1 MLLKENAKVQYY
13 RTLLGT
19 SKNSGESWKNI
30 NKILRKSIN
39 TNNTPQ
45 KIKINGETIIHPKN
59 ICEEMN
65 SFFVN
70 VGHKMAKNKPHT
82 IDVTKYMK
90 GKRQSNSVILEPT
103 DEYEVVGIMSK
114 LNHKKSSGHD
124 GIPLILI
131 LHSKYI
137 IANYLSR
144 SYNHCMTTGVYPD
157 VLKIAKVSA
166 IHKRG
171 STEEVN
177 NYRPI
182 SVLSTFNKIFETI
195 LCRRLTKL
203 WDKYKIYTPSQ
214 FGFRSEHS
222 TTLAMNQLYKTFLDN
237 YGAPCVKLRNI
248 KFCIIFF
255 G

>member
-1 MLLKENAKVQYY
+1 MAQQNKLYKRFLRTRDLVVYSAYKELRNYVTRLKENAKVQYY

-82 IDVTKYMK
+82 IDVTKHMK
-90 GKRQSNSVILEPT
+90 GKRQSNSVILEAT
-103 DEYEVVGIMSK
+103 DEYEVVGIIST
-114 LNHKKSSGHD
+114 LNHKKFSGHD

-137 IANYLSR
+137 IAIYLSR
-144 SYNHCMTTGVYPD
+144 SYNHCMTTRVYPD
-157 VLKIAKVSA
+157 ILKIA
-166 IHKRG
+166 
-171 STEEVN
+171 
-177 NYRPI
+177 
-182 SVLSTFNKIFETI
+182 
-195 LCRRLTKL
+195 
-203 WDKYKIYTPSQ
+203 
-214 FGFRSEHS
+214 
-222 TTLAMNQLYKTFLDN
+222 
-237 YGAPCVKLRNI
+237 
-248 KFCIIFF
+248 
-255 G
+255 

>member
-1 MLLKENAKVQYY
+1 MQYY

-30 NKILRKSIN
+30 NKILCKSIN

-45 KIKINGETIIHPKN
+45 KIKINGEMIIHPKN

-70 VGHKMAKNKPHT
+70 VGHKMAKINL
-82 IDVTKYMK
+82 
-90 GKRQSNSVILEPT
+90 ILLI
-103 DEYEVVGIMSK
+103 GIISK

-182 SVLSTFNKIFETI
+182 SMLKPFQQN
-195 LCRRLTKL
+195 
-203 WDKYKIYTPSQ
+203 
-214 FGFRSEHS
+214 
-222 TTLAMNQLYKTFLDN
+222 
-237 YGAPCVKLRNI
+237 LRNNTV
-248 KFCIIFF
+248 
-255 G
+255 